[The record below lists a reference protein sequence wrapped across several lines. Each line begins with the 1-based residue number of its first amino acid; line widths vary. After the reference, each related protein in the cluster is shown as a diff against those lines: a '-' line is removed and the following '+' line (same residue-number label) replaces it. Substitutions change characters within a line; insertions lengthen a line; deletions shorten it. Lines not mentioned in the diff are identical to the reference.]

1 MLKSAVSSLQSLPG
15 RWKETDLSVR
25 RKRLVIALLIV
36 LHILPLW
43 VFKYFPSQDGPAHVY
58 NSYVLS
64 AFHDEDPTR
73 LREYYKLNLTLFP
86 NWSSHAFMSVLMH
99 IFPDKA
105 LSADEIRGNIDT
117 TFAVEPASKLAT
129 TWWAK

>member
-1 MLKSAVSSLQSLPG
+1 
-15 RWKETDLSVR
+15 
-25 RKRLVIALLIV
+25 
-36 LHILPLW
+36 
-43 VFKYFPSQDGPAHVY
+43 
-58 NSYVLS
+58 VLS
-64 AFHDEDPTR
+64 AFHDEESTL

-86 NWSSHAFMSVLMH
+86 NWSSYPFMSLLMY

-129 TWWAK
+129 TCAK

>member
-1 MLKSAVSSLQSLPG
+1 MLKSAISSLSSLPG
-15 RWKETDLSVR
+15 RWKETDPSVR
-25 RKRLVIALLIV
+25 RKRILISLLIV

-43 VFKYFPSQDGPAHVY
+43 IFKYFPSQDGPANVY

-64 AFHDEDPTR
+64 AFHDEESTL
-73 LREYYKLNLTLFP
+73 LREYYKFNLTLFL
-86 NWSSHAFMSVLMH
+86 NWSSYPFMSVLMH

-129 TWWAK
+129 TFAK